1 MKLLVTGGAGY
12 IGSVVTSQ
20 LLEFGHEVVI
30 FDDLSEGH
38 REAIPEGA
46 EFIEGS
52 LQERERVDEALSQE
66 FDGVVHFAA
75 YALVGESVE
84 NPEKYYRNNVGGTL
98 NLLESMVEHGVGR
111 LVFSSTCAVYGE
123 PEQIPITETE
133 TPLPT
138 NPYGASKL
146 AADRLIGAVAEARG
160 LQATSLRYFNV
171 AGSRGHFGEDHDP
184 ETHLIPLAL
193 RAASGEWDH
202 IEIYGTDYDTPDGT
216 AVRDYIHV
224 EDLGRAHILALG
236 GEEKGH
242 RIYNLGT
249 GEGFSVRE
257 VIEAAR
263 EVTGADIKVV
273 EAPRRAGDPPTLVAS
288 SEKIRR
294 ELGWKP
300 EKPELTTMISD
311 AWEWKQTHPRGYKV

>member
-20 LLEFGHEVVI
+20 LLEAGHEAVV
-30 FDDLSEGH
+30 FDDLSKGH
-38 REAIPEGA
+38 EEAVPEGA
-46 EFIEGS
+46 GFARGS
-52 LQERERVDEALSQE
+52 LLDRERLNDVLSQG

-75 YALVGESVE
+75 HSLVGESVE
-84 NPEKYYRNNVGGTL
+84 HPEKYYRNNVCGTL
-98 NLLESMVEHGVGR
+98 NLLEGMVGSGVR
-111 LVFSSTCAVYGE
+111 KLVFSSTCAVYGE
-123 PEQIPITETE
+123 PEQMPITETE

-146 AADRLIGAVAEARG
+146 AADCLIGAVAEARG
-160 LQATSLRYFNV
+160 LAATSLRYFNV

-202 IEIYGTDYDTPDGT
+202 VEIYGTDYDTPDGT

-224 EDLGRAHILALG
+224 EDLGRAHILALEGDG
-236 GEEKGH
+236 GRH
-242 RIYNLGT
+242 RIYNLGN

-257 VIEAAR
+257 VIETAH
-263 EVTGADIKVV
+263 EVTGANIKAV
-273 EAPRRAGDPPTLVAS
+273 EAPRRPGDPPTLVAS
-288 SEKIRR
+288 SEKIAE

-300 EKPELTTMISD
+300 EKPELS
-311 AWEWKQTHPRGYKV
+311 

>member
-20 LLEFGHEVVI
+20 LLEAGHEAVV
-30 FDDLSEGH
+30 FDDLSKGH
-38 REAIPEGA
+38 EEAVPEGA
-46 EFIEGS
+46 GFARGS
-52 LQERERVDEALSQE
+52 LLNRERLNDVLSQG

-75 YALVGESVE
+75 HSLVGESVE
-84 NPEKYYRNNVGGTL
+84 HPEKYYRNNVCGTL
-98 NLLESMVEHGVGR
+98 NLLEGMVGSGVR
-111 LVFSSTCAVYGE
+111 KLVFSSTCAVYGE
-123 PEQIPITETE
+123 PEQMPITETE

-146 AADRLIGAVAEARG
+146 AADCLIGAVAEARG
-160 LQATSLRYFNV
+160 LAATSLRYFNV

-202 IEIYGTDYDTPDGT
+202 VEIYGTDYDTPDGT

-224 EDLGRAHILALG
+224 EDLGRAHILALEGDG
-236 GEEKGH
+236 GRH
-242 RIYNLGT
+242 RIYNLGN

-257 VIEAAR
+257 VIETAH
-263 EVTGADIKVV
+263 EVTGANIKAV
-273 EAPRRAGDPPTLVAS
+273 EAPRRPGDPPTLVAS
-288 SEKIRR
+288 SEKIAE

-300 EKPELTTMISD
+300 EKPELSAMIAD
-311 AWEWKQTHPRGYKV
+311 AWEWKRNYPRGYES

>member
-20 LLEFGHEVVI
+20 LLEAGHEAVV
-30 FDDLSEGH
+30 FDNLSEGH

-46 EFIEGS
+46 EFVEGT
-52 LQERERVDEALSQE
+52 LLDGGRIAGALSQG

-98 NLLESMVEHGVGR
+98 NLLEAMTEHGTGR

-123 PEQIPITETE
+123 PEQMPITETE
-133 TPLPT
+133 TPIPT

-160 LQATSLRYFNV
+160 LLATSLRYFNV

-202 IEIYGTDYDTPDGT
+202 VEIYGTDYDTRDGT

-224 EDLGRAHILALG
+224 EDLGRAHILALE
-236 GEEKGH
+236 GEETGH
-242 RIYNLGT
+242 RIYNLGN

-257 VIEAAR
+257 VIETAR
-263 EVTGADIKVV
+263 EVTGVDIKAV
-273 EAPRRAGDPPTLVAS
+273 EAQRRPGDPPTLVAA
-288 SEKIRR
+288 SEKIRE

-300 EKPELTTMISD
+300 QKPELSAMISD
-311 AWEWKQTHPRGYKV
+311 AWEWKQRYPKGYES